1 LEKERKKK
9 LRALK
14 KLEKK
19 AQKER
24 RIFERYLE
32 KERIRAEEQAVREK
46 EKAARE
52 AEKAARKAERQ
63 EGAKEEAVRDSSS
76 KKGLSSKT
84 R

>member
-1 LEKERKKK
+1 MRI
-9 LRALK
+9 LK
-14 KLEKK
+14 NLEKK

-32 KERIRAEEQAVREK
+32 QERARAEKKAAREA

-52 AEKAARKAERQ
+52 AEKAARKAEQQ
-63 EGAKEEAVRDSSS
+63 EDEAEESGPDSSS